1 MGRFERWAPYVPV
14 AQRRRNAENEA
25 KRLAKNGAK
34 LNPLRIAGRNIAK
47 TFWGKAWCEN
57 LEDYCDFDNRMPRG
71 RTYARN
77 GSVVDLQVNKGKVTG
92 LVSGSSLYKISI
104 VIDPLSAKAWGKLC
118 QDCSQEVLSLLELMR
133 GKLSNAVI
141 QRLTDPK
148 DGLFPKP
155 KEIKVTCSCPDYASM
170 CKHVA
175 AVLYGVGHRL
185 DSSPEMF
192 FALRG
197 VDQTEL
203 VTQAL
208 ASQKS
213 SDVMGLNQSSD
224 FATEDLGSMFGI
236 DLAVTTSH
244 VSELAKSSMTPAARR
259 SGNKKGS
266 KASSATIVA
275 PKRTNKKVA
284 SKTIPVIAA
293 SPKTSAP
300 KTSATQPAER
310 VKAKKGTKR
319 DTLVAPARKKISKR
333 KPESK
338 R

>member
-25 KRLAKNGAK
+25 KRLAKNGTK
-34 LNPLRIAGRNIAK
+34 LNPLRIAGRNIAT

-118 QDCSQEVLSLLELMR
+118 QDCSQEVVSLLDLMR

-148 DGLFPKP
+148 DGLFPQP

-185 DSSPEMF
+185 DSSPELF
-192 FALRG
+192 FELRG
-197 VDQTEL
+197 VDQAEL

-208 ASQKS
+208 ALQNS

-224 FATEDLGSMFGI
+224 LATEDLGSIFGI
-236 DLAVTTSH
+236 DIVVASSP
-244 VSELAKSSMTPAARR
+244 VSESAKSSLTSAGRR
-259 SGNKKGS
+259 SGKKKGS
-266 KASSATIVA
+266 KATSSTVVE
-275 PKRTNKKVA
+275 PKRAKKKAAAKPTPIAVA
-284 SKTIPVIAA
+284 TPKSKA
-293 SPKTSAP
+293 K
-300 KTSATQPAER
+300 QPSKR
-310 VKAKKGTKR
+310 VKETKATKR
-319 DTLVAPARKKISKR
+319 PTVGAPARKKISTR
-333 KPESK
+333 KPENK

>member
-25 KRLAKNGAK
+25 KRLAKNGTK
-34 LNPLRIAGRNIAK
+34 LNPLRIAGRNIAT

-77 GSVVDLQVNKGKVTG
+77 GSVVDLQVNKGTVTG

-118 QDCSQEVLSLLELMR
+118 QDCSQEVVSLLDLMR

-148 DGLFPKP
+148 DGLFPQP

-185 DSSPEMF
+185 DSSPELF
-192 FALRG
+192 FELRG
-197 VDQTEL
+197 VDQAEL

-208 ASQKS
+208 ALQNS

-224 FATEDLGSMFGI
+224 LAYEKCPIDCWYVNLPLAVCVSMKHAKSRHETKYGSLLYDREHAGDQGLGSNDCCNGCNRHIADLNDPVEPFDVRLGCNGI
-236 DLAVTTSH
+236 EGVSARWHTSLEHVTYLPCVTDQQ
-244 VSELAKSSMTPAARR
+244 TRQYD
-259 SGNKKGS
+259 KK
-266 KASSATIVA
+266 
-275 PKRTNKKVA
+275 P
-284 SKTIPVIAA
+284 
-293 SPKTSAP
+293 
-300 KTSATQPAER
+300 
-310 VKAKKGTKR
+310 
-319 DTLVAPARKKISKR
+319 
-333 KPESK
+333 
-338 R
+338 